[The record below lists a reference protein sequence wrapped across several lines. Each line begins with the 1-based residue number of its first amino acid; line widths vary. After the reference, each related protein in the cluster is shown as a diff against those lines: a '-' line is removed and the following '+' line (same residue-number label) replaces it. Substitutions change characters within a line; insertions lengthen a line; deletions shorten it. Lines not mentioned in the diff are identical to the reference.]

1 MTMAS
6 PSDPTA
12 FSKLQGRCR
21 TYFLDLV
28 DFTLVSDYLKSAA
41 QYPSL
46 IGDTQFYIVK
56 MSGELELRDFVTR
69 FSGVRN
75 YQRIFFALP
84 YSVCAPCSLE

>member
-1 MTMAS
+1 MA
-6 PSDPTA
+6 PPGDPTA

-21 TYFLDLV
+21 THFVDLV

-56 MSGELELRDFVTR
+56 TPGELELRDFVTG
-69 FSGVRN
+69 FSGVHN